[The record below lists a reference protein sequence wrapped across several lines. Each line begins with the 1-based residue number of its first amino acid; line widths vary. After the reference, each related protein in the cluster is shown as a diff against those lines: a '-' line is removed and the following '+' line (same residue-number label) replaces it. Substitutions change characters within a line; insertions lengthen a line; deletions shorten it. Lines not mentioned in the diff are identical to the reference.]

1 MFLKNALIY
10 SGTNLISQSALF
22 VQGFVLRS
30 ILPPS
35 VMGVWN
41 FVLVLTT
48 FVSPITLGVLQA
60 ALREL
65 PILKGKG
72 DIREE
77 SLCRSVTF
85 VYTLGESLALM
96 VCLFGYGLLKHPYV
110 THEEFIAI
118 LLSGVFLLLNRLQTM
133 YITFFQSVQLYV
145 PLSRLLLVNGL
156 ILAVLLPLG
165 AYFLGLR
172 GLLAAALLAESLKAA
187 WMVISGKRHGIHP
200 HLQWETSMFKRL
212 ASFGVGY
219 RIADYPTTLFF
230 MLDVLWVTKFMG
242 LQLLAVYAMSRSFF
256 LQISDI
262 TVRFGTVFMTR
273 TFEQFGKNE
282 SRDTLA
288 RNIQRFMQVQLL
300 VALPLVCWAIFS
312 AVPFLIRQVIPL
324 YQEGIVPL
332 AILLT
337 ATFFDFRNNNL
348 FTLWVAE
355 KRLADYFISNV
366 LSLFVMGSLLFFM
379 YFIAGYKTLTG
390 VAIVVV
396 LGFLFNFTYA
406 FGTIG
411 KEYMG
416 WKEALKLYVHVLLM
430 AGFTGGILVYCSL
443 RAPGKVNVFE
453 DFVFSLKQ
461 SFLSFALLFP
471 AVLLGLR
478 ISGTGKLIYNRW
490 CVYRN
495 KAKWGASF

>member
-30 ILPPS
+30 MLPPS
-35 VMGVWN
+35 IMGVWN

-72 DIREE
+72 DLREE
-77 SLCRSVTF
+77 STCRSVTL
-85 VYTLGESLALM
+85 VYTLGESLALTA
-96 VCLFGYGLLKHPYV
+96 CLLGYAWLKQPFV

-118 LLSGVFLLLNRLQTM
+118 LLSGIFLLLNRLQTM
-133 YITFFQSVQLYV
+133 YITFFQSVQLYI
-145 PLSRLLLVNGL
+145 PLSRLLLVNSL
-156 ILAVLLPLG
+156 ILAVLLPIG
-165 AYFLGLR
+165 AYLFGLW
-172 GLLAAALLAESLKAA
+172 GLFSAALLAESLKAA
-187 WMVISGKRHGIHP
+187 WMLISGKRHGIHP

-219 RIADYPTTLFF
+219 RIADYPTTVFF

-242 LQLLAVYAMSRSFF
+242 LQLLAIYAMSRSFF

-288 RNIQRFMQVQLL
+288 RNIQRFMQTQLL

-332 AILLT
+332 AVLLT
-337 ATFFDFRNNNL
+337 ATFFDLRNNNL

-355 KRLADYFISNV
+355 KRLAAYFVSNV
-366 LSLFVMGSLLFFM
+366 LSLFVMGILLFIVYFFM
-379 YFIAGYKTLTG
+379 GNKTLTG
-390 VAIVVV
+390 IAAAVV

-406 FGTIG
+406 FSTIG
-411 KEYMG
+411 REYLG
-416 WKEALKLYVHVLLM
+416 WKEALRLYVYVLLT

-443 RAPGKVNVFE
+443 RTPGKVSVFE

-461 SFLSFALLFP
+461 SLLSFALLLP

-478 ISGTGKLIYNRW
+478 ISGTGKLIYQRW
-490 CVYRN
+490 RVYRN
-495 KAKWGASF
+495 KVKWGTSF